1 MVAGN
6 VDIALF
12 LPGLFGGGAERIFV
26 RLANAFSIRGFNVEI
41 LVLSREGPLFSEVA
55 DGVRVRVLNKSTPAR
70 AIPLLYGYLRSHR
83 PKSVLSGLFHANVA
97 MATAAR
103 LAHFGGRLV
112 LSERAALENSLRML
126 PWLDRFLLR
135 HWIRVAYPWS
145 SKVVVVAN
153 GVGEELVCDF
163 GLPRQDVQVIYNP
176 IDIQMVRE
184 QSSEQVSFPWEDKQP
199 VIISGGR
206 LHVQKDFRTL
216 MEAFSLLRK
225 DNSARLVILGE
236 GAERGRLEAYAQ
248 ELGIS
253 EDVWLPGFVS
263 NPWAYM
269 RRSSLFVLSSLWE
282 GLPGMLLEAM
292 ALGLPLI
299 ATRCPSGPEEILE
312 NGRFG
317 RLVPMR
323 NPGVLSMAMA
333 QGLSGKLPV
342 YDVGLAMQRFDMAE
356 ATSHYLEALGF

>member
-1 MVAGN
+1 MVTGSI
-6 VDIALF
+6 DITLF

-26 RLANAFSIRGFNVEI
+26 RLANAFSKRGFNVEI
-41 LVLSREGPLFSEVA
+41 LVLSKEGPLFSEVA
-55 DGVRVRVLNKSTPAR
+55 DSVHVRVLNKSTPAR
-70 AIPLLYGYLRSHR
+70 AIPLLYRYLRTYK
-83 PKSVLSGLFHANVA
+83 PKAVLSGLFHANVA
-97 MATAAR
+97 MASAAR

-112 LSERAALENSLRML
+112 LSERSTLENSLRLRSRM
-126 PWLDRFLLR
+126 DRFLLR
-135 HWIRVAYPWS
+135 HWIPVAYPWS

-153 GVGEELVCDF
+153 GVREELVRDF

-176 IDIQMVRE
+176 IDIQMVQERSRE
-184 QSSEQVSFPWEDKQP
+184 PVSFPWEDNQP
-199 VIISGGR
+199 VIIAGGR
-206 LHVQKDFRTL
+206 LHIQKDFMTL
-216 MEAFSLLRK
+216 MEAFALLRK
-225 DNSARLVILGE
+225 ETSARLVILGE

-282 GLPGMLLEAM
+282 GLPGILLEAM

-312 NGRFG
+312 NGRYG
-317 RLVPMR
+317 CLVPMR
-323 NPGVLSMAMA
+323 NPKVLSMAMA
-333 QGLSGKLPV
+333 QGLSGKLPR
-342 YDVGLAMQRFDMAE
+342 YDVDLAMQRFDMSV
-356 ATSHYLEALGF
+356 ATSRYLEALGF